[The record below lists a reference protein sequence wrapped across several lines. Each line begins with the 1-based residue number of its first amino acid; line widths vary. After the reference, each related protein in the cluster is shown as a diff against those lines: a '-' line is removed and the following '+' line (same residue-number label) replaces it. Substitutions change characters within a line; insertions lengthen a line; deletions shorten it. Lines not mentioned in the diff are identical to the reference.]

1 MYKIS
6 HSYKG
11 QNTSI
16 FVKGYITKHTGRK
29 EGASALVRRIL
40 SKFTPQASQVG
51 LFLKRAKMLKMKLC
65 IRRNLICIVEES
77 LNHGTRW
84 MFYLQ

>member
-1 MYKIS
+1 VN
-6 HSYKG
+6 
-11 QNTSI
+11 QNQGCTR

-40 SKFTPQASQVG
+40 SKFTPQASQAG

-65 IRRNLICIVEES
+65 NR
-77 LNHGTRW
+77 
-84 MFYLQ
+84 